1 MKPRLMKRKK
11 GLKVQMEQKLLHLVV
26 GMILIMQKVKPLV
39 VMIQQGEKILPILTK
54 LKAKVIRQKSGGDS
68 FALSLFPSNGCQFGT
83 PLPFSLFEAWFFS
96 ESEDVEANKVI

>member
-39 VMIQQGEKILPILTK
+39 VMIQQGEKILTK

-68 FALSLFPSNGCQFGT
+68 FALSLFPSDGCQFG
-83 PLPFSLFEAWFFS
+83 LPFSLFEAWFFL
-96 ESEDVEANKVI
+96 